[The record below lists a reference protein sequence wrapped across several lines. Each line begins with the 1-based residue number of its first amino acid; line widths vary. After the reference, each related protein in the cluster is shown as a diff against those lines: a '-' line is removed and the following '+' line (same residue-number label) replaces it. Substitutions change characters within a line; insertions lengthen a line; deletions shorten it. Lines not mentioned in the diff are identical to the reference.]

1 MAGNNLFGGLNSG
14 DSSKYKKVGDA
25 ATKRERAE
33 QLDARIDK
41 FLSEKQDI
49 EWAKA
54 AISFVEEET
63 RLNSDVFD
71 ISLNASRLKEIEEK
85 ANYIIEKKRSE
96 DEAALKKRIAELD
109 ERIAALDK
117 EPRSVAWAERALK
130 AIEKEEKQ
138 NADIVKSI
146 KNA

>member
-14 DSSKYKKVGDA
+14 DSSKYKKAGEQA
-25 ATKRERAE
+25 AKRERAE

-54 AISFVEEET
+54 ALSFVEEET

-71 ISLNASRLKEIEEK
+71 MSLNASRLKEIEEK
-85 ANYIIEKKRSE
+85 ANYIIEKKKK
-96 DEAALKKRIAELD
+96 DEAEALKKRIDELD

-130 AIEKEEKQ
+130 TIEK
-138 NADIVKSI
+138 
-146 KNA
+146 